1 MENVKVTKE
10 VADALC
16 DRLKWIT
23 PWEIVGTSARNGWDE
38 RGRNNCG
45 CLNARNLHL
54 DTLIKALYV
63 GYEIE
68 ETAEEIIKRKV
79 EKLRKTRAEYQA
91 LDVQLITDGQMEG
104 IKFTLDAL
112 GIEIEGVN
120 A

>member
-1 MENVKVTKE
+1 MEKVKISKKQ
-10 VADALC
+10 A
-16 DRLKWIT
+16 
-23 PWEIVGTSARNGWDE
+23 EIVEKVKETYNGDVVGIIENHFRSDGDFWAKEHAEMRKLSDYDVVAAF
-38 RGRNNCG
+38 C
-45 CLNARNLHL
+45 
-54 DTLIKALYV
+54 V

>member
-1 MENVKVTKE
+1 MEKVKVTKE

-68 ETAEEIIKRKV
+68 ETPQESIKRKV
-79 EKLRKTRAEYQA
+79 EKSRTTIDEYAA
-91 LDVQLITDGQMEG
+91 LDVQIWHRGYIEG
-104 IKFTLDAL
+104 IRYTLDTL

-120 A
+120 T